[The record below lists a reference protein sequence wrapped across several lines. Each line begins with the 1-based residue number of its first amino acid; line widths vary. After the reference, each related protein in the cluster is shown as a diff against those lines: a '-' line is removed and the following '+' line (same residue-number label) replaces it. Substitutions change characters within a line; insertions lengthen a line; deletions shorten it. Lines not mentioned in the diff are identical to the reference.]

1 MVTRS
6 PKIKCFLK
14 GKVSMSMSVELQNA
28 LLIAAPGSWSNKV
41 SSVTHRTKS
50 VDLIS
55 RALFCNIRLGL
66 LYQNDPGTGSKSDVF
81 PSLADLSSNK
91 M

>member
-6 PKIKCFLK
+6 PKMKCFLK

-28 LLIAAPGSWSNKV
+28 LHCSLQPLAPGQTKRGS
-41 SSVTHRTKS
+41 HLLLATKS

-55 RALFCNIRLGL
+55 RGIILQ
-66 LYQNDPGTGSKSDVF
+66 YQRERAAGAK
-81 PSLADLSSNK
+81 
-91 M
+91 

>member
-55 RALFCNIRLGL
+55 RSIILQ
-66 LYQNDPGTGSKSDVF
+66 YQAGAAVSK
-81 PSLADLSSNK
+81 
-91 M
+91 